1 MSVMETE
8 AVLIQQLPPSSLQ
21 LRVATVTETYPPEIN
36 GVAMTTGR
44 LVDGLLRRGAH
55 VQLIR
60 PRQGASDQA
69 SQRAFFEEI
78 LARGVPIPRY
88 GDLRMGLPAR
98 RALIEHWSSRRP
110 DVVHLVT
117 EGPLGWSAL
126 GAARKLRLPAV
137 TEFHTNFHSYSGHYG
152 IGWLRKP
159 IAAYLRRFHNKGDVT
174 LVPTHAMQRQ
184 LLAQGYKRVS
194 VVSRGVDTQLFNPA
208 RRNAQLRAQW
218 GVTDRDLALLYVGR
232 LAPEKNIECVLR
244 AFEAVRSR
252 HPGAKLIFVGDGPA
266 RKALGTKD
274 AYVFAGIRSGEDLAT
289 HYASADIFLF
299 ASLTETFGNVTVE
312 ALASGLAV
320 VAFDYAAAAELIED
334 GENGLVCPVADADA
348 FVRAALSLAGDPER
362 IMRLR
367 LNGRKRV
374 ERLDWDHIVCAFA
387 AALEGAIRFHE
398 RHSNAQ
404 NTIAIAP
411 D

>member
-1 MSVMETE
+1 MDTE
-8 AVLIQQLPPSSLQ
+8 AVLIQQLPPTSLQ
-21 LRVATVTETYPPEIN
+21 LRVATVTETYPPEVN

-44 LVDGLLRRGAH
+44 LVDGLLRRGVH
-55 VQLIR
+55 LQLIR
-60 PRQGASDQA
+60 PRQGAADQA

-126 GAARKLRLPAV
+126 AAARKLRLPIV
-137 TEFHTNFHSYSGHYG
+137 SEYHTNFHSYSGHYG
-152 IGWLRKP
+152 VGWLRRP
-159 IAAYLRRFHNKGDVT
+159 IASYLRRFHNKSDVT

-194 VVSRGVDTQLFNPA
+194 VVSRGVDTELFTPA
-208 RRNAQLRAQW
+208 RRSAQLRTQW
-218 GVTDRDLALLYVGR
+218 GLTDQDLALLYVGR
-232 LAPEKNIECVLR
+232 LAPEKNIEAVLR
-244 AFEAVRSR
+244 AFEAVAAA
-252 HPGAKLIFVGDGPA
+252 HAGAKLILVGDGPA
-266 RKALGTKD
+266 RPALCT
-274 AYVFAGIRSGEDLAT
+274 AGDSRHIVTGMRCGEDLAT

-312 ALASGLAV
+312 AMASGLAV

-334 GENGLVCPVADADA
+334 GENGVLCPMPNSDA
-348 FVRAALSLAGDPER
+348 FVRAALALAGDR
-362 IMRLR
+362 QRLGRLR
-367 LNGRKRV
+367 LGARKRV
-374 ERLDWDHIVCAFA
+374 ERLAWNHIVSALA
-387 AALEGAIRFHE
+387 AALEGAVRSHE
-398 RHSNAQ
+398 RHADAQ
-404 NTIAIAP
+404 RAKALSP
-411 D
+411 